1 MVNGVDIFFI
11 VVVLFAGFVIGCI
24 ATIVIWLMESSI
36 EEQEKEKEDKQDD
49 SIL

>member
-24 ATIVIWLMESSI
+24 ATIVIWLMENSI
-36 EEQEKEKEDKQDD
+36 EEQEKEKEEQDE
-49 SIL
+49 